1 MDFAPCGTLIT
12 ASRGKMGELRAP
24 YWLTAVAAVVAA
36 IIKLNV
42 KLIIDF
48 MIGD

>member
-1 MDFAPCGTLIT
+1 
-12 ASRGKMGELRAP
+12 MGALRATSCS
-24 YWLTAVAAVVAA
+24 TAVA
-36 IIKLNV
+36 IITLNV